1 MLTSLPPSPT
11 ASVKGLPLQDAPQ
24 DVVIVVKHGHGQTI
38 HLVITFA
45 LLIWHNL
52 TFQLITTHQNFSQ
65 LPVILIFRLVSMHQ
79 QTALRHLDGSSR
91 SQFLPG
97 TSFRMSSTI
106 PAFCAGD
113 KRQAITSQS
122 HDNQTSDTYRS
133 YRTMMREVCKS
144 TQDMTCKHTHTNQTH
159 PWWTAVGFASTNYCG
174 HWGVGWILGS
184 SARKRMQT
192 TIHHYICLGPDQYP
206 ITMLNLGDEHL

>member
-79 QTALRHLDGSSR
+79 QTALRHLDGNSR

-144 TQDMTCKHTHTNQTH
+144 TQDMTCKHTHTQTRPIH
-159 PWWTAVGFASTNYCG
+159 DELQLDLRRRTIAVIGGLDGF
-174 HWGVGWILGS
+174 WGQVQERECKPQFIITFVLV
-184 SARKRMQT
+184 QT
-192 TIHHYICLGPDQYP
+192 SIPLQC
-206 ITMLNLGDEHL
+206 